1 LEPFPGF
8 QSRQKRVDLASSPD
22 GAPATRHR
30 GDPSSTIRP
39 MPLRKGEKLR
49 LGQSPAIRSAVTRR
63 LHENLKGG
71 DRIRAFACTH
81 AIS

>member
-1 LEPFPGF
+1 
-8 QSRQKRVDLASSPD
+8 
-22 GAPATRHR
+22 
-30 GDPSSTIRP
+30 

-71 DRIRAFACTH
+71 DRIRAFARTH